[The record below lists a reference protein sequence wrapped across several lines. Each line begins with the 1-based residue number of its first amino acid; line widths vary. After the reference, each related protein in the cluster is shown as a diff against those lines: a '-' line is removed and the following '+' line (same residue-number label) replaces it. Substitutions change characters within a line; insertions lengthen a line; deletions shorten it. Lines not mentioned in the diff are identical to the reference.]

1 MLILRLRVFV
11 CVLSAVGAELCARV
25 EAAAAKAIA
34 AHGHFALA
42 IPGGSI
48 LKMLQNSAPKWA
60 DKCTLAYVNHKA
72 VPMDDAALATHAKA
86 SALFLDNWAGVNAI
100 VMDGTGD
107 AKAEAVSYE
116 AQLKELPED
125 TLPRDASGMP
135 VFDLMLI
142 GVGDDGCVAVYPR
155 GVWTHC
161 APASFSLS
169 LALCP

>member
-1 MLILRLRVFV
+1 MFV